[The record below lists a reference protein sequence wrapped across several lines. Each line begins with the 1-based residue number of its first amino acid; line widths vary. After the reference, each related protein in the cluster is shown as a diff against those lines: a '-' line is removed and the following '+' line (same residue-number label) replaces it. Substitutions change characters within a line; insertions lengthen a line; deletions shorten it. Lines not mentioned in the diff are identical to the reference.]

1 MDEQEKLL
9 QKNIA
14 ITTISENKTTIDE
27 YLVCVATYL
36 LYDFEKC
43 KDLKFEVY
51 KEVKECLSGLFK
63 NKNNRNRFKLYS
75 KESLSTA
82 LITEWLGGLTLDKK
96 KSLIAKHKLIEK
108 VNDDGSLRLSQ
119 KLVNAYSKVGNIA
132 PVQYGDGEY
141 VLKSKKET
149 KRSSINAESSGL
161 NNASEAEN
169 SLKEYW
175 NELFSGNRSFK
186 FPYLWENKMSNSEYS
201 QLKELLTKAC
211 PKSNQSRFIQKHCK
225 EIALFVSEWFK
236 RKYCGR
242 DKDTDA
248 DAFSVIG
255 LNSDATAQKIWN
267 TDFFEKY
274 KDEFI
279 YKTGGEKETYRWKFS
294 LYVLGGFPIFYAK
307 DNDTWKRLCRKIWKQ
322 FRCEDVQQNQMNE
335 DIDFVNN
342 IVIRQSL
349 SNDSGSL
356 AKYLERFVEDKIL
369 PIADEDR
376 ELSEF
381 KRFEESLKLGQTAY
395 KIFNTE
401 WFISYSPSKEFPCMD
416 RWMELT
422 LKGDLYFIRSQN
434 SWWSH
439 LSEEYLVKK
448 GLKNSEEVFSFSL
461 CVRFNGDNSDLRE
474 LFTFS
479 KDAVT
484 RSYLCYGCSNKKLV
498 KDFPECDIKSI
509 EVVVKTSKNPNA
521 GDCQIIPLEKIEIPD
536 FIQLYKV
543 DKGLYHWSSKKK
555 YDVKTALLFNS
566 SKYDLNPKVDNVAS
580 KRFVGEDT
588 VYSWV
593 DIEGEVTISGDKG
606 KKKSFYNRDNGMELL
621 FKACPSIQYAEGEN
635 HKVEM
640 VENDE
645 KSTIT
650 LFGGKEWLKVLWYT
664 SKDDMK
670 NGVKSTDV
678 TDNATLSYK
687 DKNNNEWKEWSDDV
701 PQGIMTIKVGY
712 GGRSEEEKVYY
723 LPSFSSSEII
733 HRNITRNGP
742 LDPRKIYFN
751 PKVEN
756 IATPKA
762 NVRNNKNAF
771 RWDKTD
777 NLIFKIGTN
786 NRYVTFEV
794 FPPINKQ
801 EVIVNGCKLDSDFKK
816 IPYALRSDFIIKDVS
831 AKGVKVM
838 CLGNKEF
845 DVSKSLY
852 MQLDN
857 DVEERPTEAIAD
869 VNCDFYFYF
878 YLWDNRIYARE
889 DNNRFYVRN
898 KELQK
903 EFKFYFCSLHDFKV
917 EQIDVTFN
925 SDGRMSLPDLNG
937 KKGFVF
943 QSLKNCKPCYFAEL
957 FKVEGGGEWTFNDPE
972 LKNNPYG
979 FFKVAKEHH
988 ITFRLFDPLYETLKD
1003 DEKLIGLF
1011 FKCASDNGKENDI
1024 ESFSA
1029 LERFSKEF
1037 YFDWRLLSP
1046 QKWRDA
1052 CKGGNEQEKKKLVE
1066 LFFAYLDGNS
1076 ERLFEKQLY
1085 WNAASDDWRPRECKM
1100 TGGVRRQNNFNN
1112 CYERYSAWQKE
1123 YDKTKAIINAINK
1136 NKQ

>member
-169 SLKEYW
+169 SLKECW

-201 QLKELLTKAC
+201 QLKVLLKEAC
-211 PKSNQSRFIQKHCK
+211 PAKNQTRFIQNHGKK
-225 EIALFVSEWFK
+225 IALFVSEWFK
-236 RKYCGR
+236 REYSGR
-242 DKDTDA
+242 DTGG
-248 DAFSVIG
+248 DAFSEIG
-255 LNSDATAQKIWN
+255 LDSNKAQKIWE
-267 TDFFEKY
+267 TDFFKKY
-274 KDEFI
+274 IDEFV
-279 YKTGGEKETYRWKFS
+279 YKTGGESGTYRWKFS

-307 DNDTWKRLCRKIWKQ
+307 DNDTWKRLCRKIWEQ

-448 GLKNSEEVFSFSL
+448 GLKNSEEVLSFFL

-479 KDAVT
+479 KDTVT

-566 SKYDLNPKVDNVAS
+566 SKYDLDPKVDNVAS

-733 HRNITRNGP
+733 HRNITRNGHLEP
-742 LDPRKIYFN
+742 KKIYFN
-751 PKVEN
+751 LKKVEN

-801 EVIVNGCKLDSDFKK
+801 EVIFNGCKLDSDFNK

-869 VNCDFYFYF
+869 VNCDFYFY
-878 YLWDNRIYARE
+878 LWDNRIYARE

-898 KELQK
+898 EELQK
-903 EFKFYFCSLHDFKV
+903 EFKFYFCSLTDFSV
-917 EQIDVTFN
+917 EQIEVTFN

-943 QSLKNCKPCYFAEL
+943 QSLKDCKPCYFAEL
-957 FKVEGGGEWTFNDPE
+957 FKVEGGGKWTFNDPE

-988 ITFRLFDPLYETLKD
+988 ITFRLFDPLYEALKD

-1052 CKGGNEQEKKKLVE
+1052 CEGGNEQEKKKLVE
-1066 LFFAYLDGNS
+1066 LFFAYLDVNS
-1076 ERLFEKQLY
+1076 ERLFENQLY
-1085 WNAASDDWRPRECKM
+1085 WDEASDEWRPYKWKM

-1112 CYERYSAWQKE
+1112 CYKRYSAWQKE
-1123 YDKTKAIINAINK
+1123 YDKTKAIINAINT

>member
-169 SLKEYW
+169 SLKECW

-201 QLKELLTKAC
+201 QLKVLLKKAC
-211 PKSNQSRFIQKHCK
+211 PAKNQTRFIQNHGKK
-225 EIALFVSEWFK
+225 IALFVSEWFK
-236 RKYCGR
+236 REYSGR
-242 DKDTDA
+242 DTGG
-248 DAFSVIG
+248 DAFSEIG
-255 LNSDATAQKIWN
+255 LDSNKAQKIWE
-267 TDFFEKY
+267 TDFFKKY
-274 KDEFI
+274 IDEFV
-279 YKTGGEKETYRWKFS
+279 YKTGGESGTYRWKFS

-307 DNDTWKRLCRKIWKQ
+307 DNDTWKRLCRKIWEQ
-322 FRCEDVQQNQMNE
+322 FRCEDVQRNQMNE

-356 AKYLERFVEDKIL
+356 AKYLERFVEDKTL

-381 KRFEESLKLGQTAY
+381 KRFEESLKLGETAY
-395 KIFNTE
+395 KMFNTE
-401 WFISYSPSKEFPCMD
+401 WIISYSPSKKFPYMD
-416 RWMELT
+416 RWLKLI
-422 LKGDLYFIRSQN
+422 LKGDLYFTQN
-434 SWWSH
+434 HNNWWSH

-448 GLKNSEEVFSFSL
+448 GLKNSEEVLSFSL

-479 KDAVT
+479 KDVVT

-509 EVVVKTSKNPNA
+509 EVVVKTSKKPNA

-606 KKKSFYNRDNGMELL
+606 KKKSFYSRDNGMELL

-733 HRNITRNGP
+733 HRNITRNGHLEP
-742 LDPRKIYFN
+742 KKIYFN
-751 PKVEN
+751 LKKVEN

-869 VNCDFYFYF
+869 VNCDFYFY
-878 YLWDNRIYARE
+878 LWDNRIYARE

-957 FKVEGGGEWTFNDPE
+957 FKVEGGGKWTFNDDE
-972 LKNNPYG
+972 LRNNPYG

-1052 CKGGNEQEKKKLVE
+1052 CKGVNEQEKKKLVE
-1066 LFFAYLDGNS
+1066 LFFVYLDVNS

-1085 WNAASDDWRPRECKM
+1085 WDEASGDWRPSEWKM
-1100 TGGVRRQNNFNN
+1100 TGGVRRQNNFDR

-1123 YDKTKAIINAINK
+1123 YDKTEAIINAINK

>member
-201 QLKELLTKAC
+201 QLKVLLKEAC
-211 PKSNQSRFIQKHCK
+211 PAKNQTRFIQNHGKK
-225 EIALFVSEWFK
+225 IALFVSEWFK
-236 RKYCGR
+236 REYSGR
-242 DKDTDA
+242 DTGG
-248 DAFSVIG
+248 DAFSEIG
-255 LNSDATAQKIWN
+255 LDSNKAQKIWE
-267 TDFFEKY
+267 TDFFKKY
-274 KDEFI
+274 IDEFV
-279 YKTGGEKETYRWKFS
+279 YKTGGESGTYRWKFS

-307 DNDTWKRLCRKIWKQ
+307 DNDTWKRLCRKIWEQ
-322 FRCEDVQQNQMNE
+322 FRCEDVQRNQMNE

-356 AKYLERFVEDKIL
+356 AKYLERFVEDKTL

-381 KRFEESLKLGQTAY
+381 KRFEESLELGETAY
-395 KIFNTE
+395 KMFNTE
-401 WFISYSPSKEFPCMD
+401 WIISYSPSKKFPYMD
-416 RWMELT
+416 RWLKLI
-422 LKGDLYFIRSQN
+422 LKGDLYFTQN
-434 SWWSH
+434 HNNWWSH

-448 GLKNSEEVFSFSL
+448 GLKNSEEVLSFSL

-479 KDAVT
+479 KDVVT
-484 RSYLCYGCSNKKLV
+484 SSYLCYGCSNKKLV
-498 KDFPECDIKSI
+498 KGFPECDIKSI

-566 SKYDLNPKVDNVAS
+566 SKYDLDPKVDNVAS

-751 PKVEN
+751 SKVEN

-762 NVRNNKNAF
+762 TIPNNNNAF
-771 RWDKTD
+771 HWNKTN

-801 EVIVNGCKLDSDFKK
+801 EVIFNGCKLDSDFNK

-869 VNCDFYFYF
+869 VNCDFY
-878 YLWDNRIYARE
+878 LWDNRIYARE

-925 SDGRMSLPDLNG
+925 NDGRMSLPDLNG

-957 FKVEGGGEWTFNDPE
+957 FKVEGGGKWTFNDDE
-972 LKNNPYG
+972 LRNNPYG

-1066 LFFAYLDGNS
+1066 LFFAYLDVNS
-1076 ERLFEKQLY
+1076 ERLFEEQLY
-1085 WNAASDDWRPRECKM
+1085 WDKASDDWRPYKM

-1112 CYERYSAWQKE
+1112 CYERYSDWQKE

>member
-169 SLKEYW
+169 SLKECW

-201 QLKELLTKAC
+201 QLKVLLKEAC
-211 PKSNQSRFIQKHCK
+211 PAKNQTRFIQNHGKK
-225 EIALFVSEWFK
+225 IALFVSEWFK
-236 RKYCGR
+236 REYSGR
-242 DKDTDA
+242 DTGG
-248 DAFSVIG
+248 DAFSEIG
-255 LNSDATAQKIWN
+255 LDSNKAQKIWE
-267 TDFFEKY
+267 TDFFKKY
-274 KDEFI
+274 IDEFV
-279 YKTGGEKETYRWKFS
+279 YKTGGESGTYRWKFS

-307 DNDTWKRLCRKIWKQ
+307 DNDTWKRLCRKIWEQ

-448 GLKNSEEVFSFSL
+448 GLKNSEEVLSFFL

-479 KDAVT
+479 KDTVT

-566 SKYDLNPKVDNVAS
+566 SKYDLDPKVDNVAS

-733 HRNITRNGP
+733 HRNITRNGHLEP
-742 LDPRKIYFN
+742 KKIYFN
-751 PKVEN
+751 LKKVEN

-801 EVIVNGCKLDSDFKK
+801 EVIFNGCKLDSDFNK

-869 VNCDFYFYF
+869 VNCDFYFY
-878 YLWDNRIYARE
+878 LWDNRIYARE

-898 KELQK
+898 EELQK
-903 EFKFYFCSLHDFKV
+903 EFKFYFCSLTDFSV
-917 EQIDVTFN
+917 EQIEVTFN

-943 QSLKNCKPCYFAEL
+943 QSLKDCKPCYFAEL
-957 FKVEGGGEWTFNDPE
+957 FKVEGGGKWTFNDPE

-1066 LFFAYLDGNS
+1066 LFFAYLDVNS
-1076 ERLFEKQLY
+1076 ERLFENQLY
-1085 WNAASDDWRPRECKM
+1085 WDEASDEWRPYKWKM

-1112 CYERYSAWQKE
+1112 CYKRYSAWQKE

>member
-169 SLKEYW
+169 SLKECW

-201 QLKELLTKAC
+201 QLKVLLKEAC
-211 PKSNQSRFIQKHCK
+211 PAKNQTRFIQNHGKK
-225 EIALFVSEWFK
+225 IALFVSEWFK
-236 RKYCGR
+236 REYSGR
-242 DKDTDA
+242 DTGG
-248 DAFSVIG
+248 DAFSEIG
-255 LNSDATAQKIWN
+255 LDSNKAQKIWE
-267 TDFFEKY
+267 TDFFKKY
-274 KDEFI
+274 IDEFV
-279 YKTGGEKETYRWKFS
+279 YKTGGESGTYRWKFS
-294 LYVLGGFPIFYAK
+294 LYVLGGFPIFYA
-307 DNDTWKRLCRKIWKQ
+307 NNENNTWRRLCRKIWEQYKSD
-322 FRCEDVQQNQMNE
+322 DVQQNQMGE
-335 DIDFVNN
+335 EIDFVNN
-342 IVIRQSL
+342 FVIRQSL

-356 AKYLERFVEDKIL
+356 SKYLERFVADGCL
-369 PIADEDR
+369 PIADED
-376 ELSEF
+376 ENTFAFQCF
-381 KRFEESLKLGQTAY
+381 KESLELGETAY
-395 KIFNTE
+395 KMFNTE
-401 WFISYSPSKEFPCMD
+401 WIISYSPSKKFPYMD
-416 RWMELT
+416 RWLKLI
-422 LKGDLYFIRSQN
+422 LKGDLYFTQN
-434 SWWSH
+434 HNNWWSH

-448 GLKNSEEVFSFSL
+448 GLKNSEEVLSFSL

-479 KDAVT
+479 KDVVT
-484 RSYLCYGCSNKKLV
+484 SSYLCYGCSNKKLV

-566 SKYDLNPKVDNVAS
+566 SKYDLDPKVDNVAS

-606 KKKSFYNRDNGMELL
+606 KKKSFYSRDNGMELL

-742 LDPRKIYFN
+742 LDPKKIYFN

-762 NVRNNKNAF
+762 NMMNNDKAF
-771 RWDKTD
+771 LWDKTD

-801 EVIVNGCKLDSDFKK
+801 EVIFNGCKLDSDFKK

-857 DVEERPTEAIAD
+857 DEEERPTEAIAD
-869 VNCDFYFYF
+869 VNCDFY
-878 YLWDNRIYARE
+878 LWDNRIYARK
-889 DNNRFYVRN
+889 DKNRFYVRN

-903 EFKFYFCSLHDFKV
+903 EFKFYFSSLHDFKV

-957 FKVEGGGEWTFNDPE
+957 FKVEGGGEWTFNDDE

-1085 WNAASDDWRPRECKM
+1085 WNAASDDWRPPECKM
-1100 TGGVRRQNNFNN
+1100 TGRVRRKNNFEN

>member
-169 SLKEYW
+169 SLKECW

-201 QLKELLTKAC
+201 QLKVLLKEAC
-211 PKSNQSRFIQKHCK
+211 PAKNQTRFIQNHGKK
-225 EIALFVSEWFK
+225 IALFVSEWFK
-236 RKYCGR
+236 REYSGR
-242 DKDTDA
+242 DTGG
-248 DAFSVIG
+248 DAFSEIG
-255 LNSDATAQKIWN
+255 LDSNKAQKIWE
-267 TDFFEKY
+267 TDFFKKY
-274 KDEFI
+274 IDEFV
-279 YKTGGEKETYRWKFS
+279 YKTGGESGTYRWKFS

-307 DNDTWKRLCRKIWKQ
+307 DNDTWKRLCRKIWEQ

-356 AKYLERFVEDKIL
+356 AKYLERFVEDKTL

-401 WFISYSPSKEFPCMD
+401 WFISYSPSKKFPYMD
-416 RWMELT
+416 RWLKLI
-422 LKGDLYFIRSQN
+422 LKGDLYVTQN
-434 SWWSH
+434 HNNWWSH

-448 GLKNSEEVFSFSL
+448 GLKNSEEVLSFFL

-566 SKYDLNPKVDNVAS
+566 SKYDLDPKVDNVAS

-606 KKKSFYNRDNGMELL
+606 KKKSFYSRDNGMELL

-733 HRNITRNGP
+733 HRNITRNGHLEP
-742 LDPRKIYFN
+742 KKIYFN
-751 PKVEN
+751 LKKVEN

-801 EVIVNGCKLDSDFKK
+801 EVIFNGCKLDSDFKK

-869 VNCDFYFYF
+869 VNCDFYFY
-878 YLWDNRIYARE
+878 LWDNRIYARE

-898 KELQK
+898 EELQK
-903 EFKFYFCSLHDFKV
+903 EFKFYFCSLTDFSV
-917 EQIDVTFN
+917 EQIEVTFN

-943 QSLKNCKPCYFAEL
+943 QSLKDCKPCYFAEL
-957 FKVEGGGEWTFNDPE
+957 FKVEGGGKWTFNDDE

-1066 LFFAYLDGNS
+1066 LFFAYLDVNS

-1085 WNAASDDWRPRECKM
+1085 WDEASDDWRPYKWKM

-1112 CYERYSAWQKE
+1112 CYKRYSAWQKE

>member
-1 MDEQEKLL
+1 
-9 QKNIA
+9 
-14 ITTISENKTTIDE
+14 
-27 YLVCVATYL
+27 
-36 LYDFEKC
+36 
-43 KDLKFEVY
+43 
-51 KEVKECLSGLFK
+51 
-63 NKNNRNRFKLYS
+63 
-75 KESLSTA
+75 
-82 LITEWLGGLTLDKK
+82 
-96 KSLIAKHKLIEK
+96 
-108 VNDDGSLRLSQ
+108 
-119 KLVNAYSKVGNIA
+119 
-132 PVQYGDGEY
+132 
-141 VLKSKKET
+141 
-149 KRSSINAESSGL
+149 
-161 NNASEAEN
+161 
-169 SLKEYW
+169 
-175 NELFSGNRSFK
+175 
-186 FPYLWENKMSNSEYS
+186 MSNSEYS
-201 QLKELLTKAC
+201 QLKVLLKEAC
-211 PKSNQSRFIQKHCK
+211 PAKNQARFIQNHGKK
-225 EIALFVSEWFK
+225 IALFVSEWFK
-236 RKYCGR
+236 REYSGR
-242 DKDTDA
+242 DTGG
-248 DAFSVIG
+248 DAFSEIG
-255 LNSDATAQKIWN
+255 LDSNKAQKIWE
-267 TDFFEKY
+267 TDFFKKY
-274 KDEFI
+274 IDEFV
-279 YKTGGEKETYRWKFS
+279 YKTGGESGTYRWKFS

-307 DNDTWKRLCRKIWKQ
+307 DNDTWKRLCRKIWEQ

-356 AKYLERFVEDKIL
+356 AKYLERFVEDKTL

-448 GLKNSEEVFSFSL
+448 GLKNSEEVLSFSL

-479 KDAVT
+479 KDVVT
-484 RSYLCYGCSNKKLV
+484 SSYLCYGCSNKKLV

-566 SKYDLNPKVDNVAS
+566 SKYDLDPKVDNVAS

-751 PKVEN
+751 SKVEN

-762 NVRNNKNAF
+762 TIPNNNNAF
-771 RWDKTD
+771 HWNKTN

-794 FPPINKQ
+794 SPPINKQ
-801 EVIVNGCKLDSDFKK
+801 EVIFNGCKLDSDFKK

-857 DVEERPTEAIAD
+857 DVEERPTEAITG
-869 VNCDFYFYF
+869 VNCDF

-957 FKVEGGGEWTFNDPE
+957 FKVEGGGKWTFNDDE
-972 LKNNPYG
+972 LRNNPYG

-1066 LFFAYLDGNS
+1066 LFFAYLDVNS

-1085 WNAASDDWRPRECKM
+1085 WDKASDDWRPYKWKM

>member
-36 LYDFEKC
+36 LYNFEKC

-51 KEVKECLSGLFK
+51 KEVKESLSGLFK

-82 LITEWLGGLTLDKK
+82 LTTEWLGDLTLDKK

-108 VNDDGSLRLSQ
+108 VNDDGSLRLSR
-119 KLVNAYSKVGNIA
+119 KLVNAYSKIGNIA

-169 SLKEYW
+169 SLKECW

-186 FPYLWENKMSNSEYS
+186 FPYLWENKMSESEYS
-201 QLKELLTKAC
+201 KLKELLKNAC
-211 PKSNQSRFIQKHCK
+211 PKSNQQRFIQKHCK

-236 RKYCGR
+236 RDYCGR
-242 DKDTDA
+242 DRDTDA
-248 DAFSVIG
+248 DAFSEIG
-255 LNSDATAQKIWN
+255 LNSDTAKKIWDM
-267 TDFFEKY
+267 DFFEKY
-274 KDEFI
+274 KDEFV

-294 LYVLGGFPIFYAK
+294 LYVLGGFPIFYAGK
-307 DNDTWKRLCRKIWKQ
+307 KDTWRRLCRKIWEQ

-356 AKYLERFVEDKIL
+356 AKYLERFVEDKTL

-376 ELSEF
+376 ELQEF

-422 LKGDLYFIRSQN
+422 LKGDLYFIRNQN

-448 GLKNSEEVFSFSL
+448 GLKNSEEVLSFSL

-479 KDAVT
+479 KDVVT
-484 RSYLCYGCSNKKLV
+484 NSYLCYGCSNKKLV
-498 KDFPECDIKSI
+498 KDFPECDIKNI
-509 EVVVKTSKNPNA
+509 EVVVKTSKTSQA
-521 GDCQIIPLEKIEIPD
+521 GDCQIISLETIEIPD
-536 FIQLYKV
+536 YIQLYKV

-555 YDVKTALLFNS
+555 YDVKTALLFNN
-566 SKYDLNPKVDNVAS
+566 SKYDLYTKVDNVAS
-580 KRFVGEDT
+580 KRFVGEDA

-593 DIEGEVTISGDKG
+593 DIEGEVTIIDATQKR
-606 KKKSFYNRDNGMELL
+606 KSFYNRDNGMELI
-621 FKACPSIQYAEGEN
+621 FKSCPSIQYIEGEN
-635 HKVEM
+635 HKVKM
-640 VENDE
+640 VKNDE
-645 KSTIT
+645 ESIIT
-650 LFGGKEWLKVLWYT
+650 LFGGKEWLNVLWYT
-664 SKDDMK
+664 SKNDMK
-670 NGVKSTDV
+670 NGVESEDV
-678 TDNATLSYK
+678 TNDAELKFYT
-687 DKNNNEWKEWSDDV
+687 EGAWKCWDCDENV
-701 PQGIMTIKVGY
+701 PQGEMRIKVVY
-712 GGRSEEEKVYY
+712 KEREVEEEVYY

-733 HRNITRNGP
+733 HRNITRNGHLEP
-742 LDPRKIYFN
+742 KKIYFN
-751 PKVEN
+751 PKVDN

-762 NVRNNKNAF
+762 NVKNNGNAF
-771 RWDKTD
+771 LWNKTD

-786 NRYVTFEV
+786 SRYVTIEV
-794 FPPINKQ
+794 FPPLNKQ
-801 EVIVNGCKLDSDFKK
+801 EVIFNGCKLDDDFNK
-816 IPYALRSDFIIKDVS
+816 IPYGLRSDFIIKTVS
-831 AKGVKVM
+831 EKGVEVM
-838 CLGNKEF
+838 CLGNKKF

-852 MQLDN
+852 KKLDN
-857 DVEERPTEAIAD
+857 DVEERPTEAITG
-869 VNCDFYFYF
+869 VNCDF
-878 YLWDNRIYARE
+878 YLWDNRIYARK
-889 DNNRFYVRN
+889 DNNRFYVRD
-898 KELQK
+898 KEQQK
-903 EFKFYFCSLHDFKV
+903 EFKFHFCSLPDFNV
-917 EQIDVTFN
+917 EQIKVTFN
-925 SDGRMSLPDLNG
+925 NDGRMSLPDLNG

-943 QSLKNCKPCYFAEL
+943 QSLKDCKPCYFAEL

-1003 DEKLIGLF
+1003 DEKLTDLF
-1011 FKCASDNGKENDI
+1011 FKCTSGNGTENNN
-1024 ESFSA
+1024 ETFSA

-1046 QKWRDA
+1046 QKWLDA
-1052 CKGGNEQEKKKLVE
+1052 YKGGNEQEKKKLVE

-1076 ERLFEKQLY
+1076 ERLFKKQLY
-1085 WNAASDDWRPRECKM
+1085 WNAASVGWRPSKWKM
-1100 TGGVRRQNNFNN
+1100 TGGVRRTNNFDR

-1123 YDKTKAIINAINK
+1123 YDKTEAIINAIK
-1136 NKQ
+1136 NKLYEI

>member
-1 MDEQEKLL
+1 M
-9 QKNIA
+9 
-14 ITTISENKTTIDE
+14 
-27 YLVCVATYL
+27 
-36 LYDFEKC
+36 
-43 KDLKFEVY
+43 
-51 KEVKECLSGLFK
+51 
-63 NKNNRNRFKLYS
+63 
-75 KESLSTA
+75 
-82 LITEWLGGLTLDKK
+82 GGLTLDKK

-169 SLKEYW
+169 SLKECW

-236 RKYCGR
+236 REYSGR
-242 DKDTDA
+242 DTGG
-248 DAFSVIG
+248 DAFSEIG
-255 LNSDATAQKIWN
+255 LDSNKAQKIWE
-267 TDFFEKY
+267 TDFFKKY
-274 KDEFI
+274 IDEFV
-279 YKTGGEKETYRWKFS
+279 YKTGGESGTYRWKFS

-307 DNDTWKRLCRKIWKQ
+307 DNDTWKRLCRKIWEQ

-369 PIADEDR
+369 PIADEER

-448 GLKNSEEVFSFSL
+448 GLKNSEEVLSFFL

-479 KDAVT
+479 KDTVT

-566 SKYDLNPKVDNVAS
+566 SKYDLDPKVDNVAS

-733 HRNITRNGP
+733 HRNITRNGHLEP
-742 LDPRKIYFN
+742 KKIYFN
-751 PKVEN
+751 LKKVEN

-801 EVIVNGCKLDSDFKK
+801 EVIFNGCKLDSDFKK

-869 VNCDFYFYF
+869 VNCDFYFY
-878 YLWDNRIYARE
+878 LWDNRIYARE

-898 KELQK
+898 EELQK
-903 EFKFYFCSLHDFKV
+903 EFKFYFCSLTDFSV
-917 EQIDVTFN
+917 EQIEVTFN

-943 QSLKNCKPCYFAEL
+943 QSLKDCKPCYFAEL
-957 FKVEGGGEWTFNDPE
+957 FKVEGGGKWTFNDPE

-988 ITFRLFDPLYETLKD
+988 ITFRLFDPLYEALKD

-1052 CKGGNEQEKKKLVE
+1052 CEGVNEQEKKKLVE
-1066 LFFAYLDGNS
+1066 LFFAYLDVNS
-1076 ERLFEKQLY
+1076 ERLFENQLY
-1085 WNAASDDWRPRECKM
+1085 WDEASDEWRPYKWKM

-1112 CYERYSAWQKE
+1112 CYKRYSAWQKE

>member
-141 VLKSKKET
+141 VQKSKKET

-201 QLKELLTKAC
+201 QLKVLLKEAC
-211 PKSNQSRFIQKHCK
+211 PAKNQTRFIQNHGKK
-225 EIALFVSEWFK
+225 IALFVSEWFK
-236 RKYCGR
+236 REYSGR
-242 DKDTDA
+242 DTGG
-248 DAFSVIG
+248 DAFSEIG
-255 LNSDATAQKIWN
+255 LDSNKAQKIWE
-267 TDFFEKY
+267 TDFFKKY
-274 KDEFI
+274 IDEFV
-279 YKTGGEKETYRWKFS
+279 YKTGGESGTYRWKFS

-307 DNDTWKRLCRKIWKQ
+307 DNDTWKRLCRKIWEQ

-448 GLKNSEEVFSFSL
+448 GLKNSEEVLSFFL

-479 KDAVT
+479 KDTVT

-566 SKYDLNPKVDNVAS
+566 SKYDLDPKVDNVAS

-606 KKKSFYNRDNGMELL
+606 KKKSFYSRDNGMELL

-733 HRNITRNGP
+733 HRNITRNGHLEP
-742 LDPRKIYFN
+742 KKIYFN
-751 PKVEN
+751 LKKVEN

-801 EVIVNGCKLDSDFKK
+801 EVIFNGCKLDSDFNK

-898 KELQK
+898 EELQK
-903 EFKFYFCSLHDFKV
+903 EFKFYFCSLTDFSV
-917 EQIDVTFN
+917 EQIEVTFN

-957 FKVEGGGEWTFNDPE
+957 FKVEGGGKWTFNDPE

-1066 LFFAYLDGNS
+1066 LFFAYLDVNS
-1076 ERLFEKQLY
+1076 ERLFENQLY
-1085 WNAASDDWRPRECKM
+1085 WDEASDEWRPYKWKM

-1112 CYERYSAWQKE
+1112 CYKRYSAWQKE

>member
-141 VLKSKKET
+141 VQKSKKET

-169 SLKEYW
+169 SLKECW

-201 QLKELLTKAC
+201 QLKVLLKEAC
-211 PKSNQSRFIQKHCK
+211 PAKNQTRFIQNHGKK
-225 EIALFVSEWFK
+225 IALFVSEWFK
-236 RKYCGR
+236 REYSGR
-242 DKDTDA
+242 DTGG
-248 DAFSVIG
+248 DAFSEIG
-255 LNSDATAQKIWN
+255 LDSNKAQKIWE
-267 TDFFEKY
+267 TDFFKKY
-274 KDEFI
+274 IDEFV
-279 YKTGGEKETYRWKFS
+279 YKTGGESGTYRWKFS

-307 DNDTWKRLCRKIWKQ
+307 DNDTWKRLCRKIWEQ

-422 LKGDLYFIRSQN
+422 LKGDLYFTQN
-434 SWWSH
+434 HNNWWSH

-448 GLKNSEEVFSFSL
+448 GLKNSEEVLSFFL

-566 SKYDLNPKVDNVAS
+566 SKYDLDPKVDNVAS

-762 NVRNNKNAF
+762 NVRNINKAF
-771 RWDKTD
+771 LWDKTD

-801 EVIVNGCKLDSDFKK
+801 EVIFNGCKLDSDFKK

-831 AKGVKVM
+831 TKGVKVM
-838 CLGNKEF
+838 YLGNKEF

-857 DVEERPTEAIAD
+857 DVEERPTKAITG
-869 VNCDFYFYF
+869 VNCDF
-878 YLWDNRIYARE
+878 YLWDNRIYARK

-1085 WNAASDDWRPRECKM
+1085 WNAASDDWRPPECKM
-1100 TGGVRRQNNFNN
+1100 TGRVRRKNNFEN

>member
-169 SLKEYW
+169 SLKECW

-201 QLKELLTKAC
+201 QLKVLLKEAC
-211 PKSNQSRFIQKHCK
+211 PAKNQTRFIQNHGKK
-225 EIALFVSEWFK
+225 IALFVSEWFK
-236 RKYCGR
+236 REYSGR
-242 DKDTDA
+242 DTGG
-248 DAFSVIG
+248 DAFSEIG
-255 LNSDATAQKIWN
+255 LDSNKAQKIWE
-267 TDFFEKY
+267 TDFFKKY
-274 KDEFI
+274 IDEFV
-279 YKTGGEKETYRWKFS
+279 YKTGGESGTYRWKFS

-307 DNDTWKRLCRKIWKQ
+307 DNDTWKRLCRKIWEQ

-356 AKYLERFVEDKIL
+356 AKYLERFVEDKTL

-448 GLKNSEEVFSFSL
+448 GLKNSEEVLSFSL

-479 KDAVT
+479 KDVVT

-566 SKYDLNPKVDNVAS
+566 SKYDLDPKVDNVAS

-640 VENDE
+640 VENDK

-751 PKVEN
+751 SKVEN

-762 NVRNNKNAF
+762 TIPNNDNAF
-771 RWDKTD
+771 HWNNTN

-1112 CYERYSAWQKE
+1112 CYKRYSAWQKE